1 MPVRSAPKVRESS
14 KEREP
19 AEREPAEREPAF
31 RAADGTGL
39 QAGLFLLALLPRVAY
54 LLLFKP
60 PFETTYWALAD
71 SLLRSRSL
79 ALDGVRVTD
88 FEPLYPI
95 FLAICRAITGD
106 RALIVQLLQIAAS
119 SLGAVYLYRLALKL
133 SRDARVAVTGALLF
147 AFHPLLVRQA
157 GAASDLALVT
167 TLLVVFAYACVSI
180 DGLAGAVIAGVWLGL
195 AVLTRAMVL
204 PLLACGVFVL
214 LADGRREYAAAF
226 ACSALLL
233 CAPLALRNH
242 AVNGSWWPTRSG
254 LNLFIGNSPYT
265 GALVPDYDAD
275 LLVAPAYALF
285 NRERPDLL
293 PSAPENAEA
302 VDAFLTRRAFRYMT
316 DHPLA
321 TLGRKALNVLYFL
334 SPRLVPFNIAGADTR
349 AVIGAAG
356 EVVVENSVSRPR
368 VEVIAHAVAASFV
381 LPAAVVGVY
390 IRRRHLRQDAI
401 LWAVVATFIVVNAV
415 YVPATRYAAP
425 MTFVL
430 LFYAAVALAR
440 VHRSGPTG
448 QAPRF
453 KTHAAIRR
461 DRTPS

>member
-1 MPVRSAPKVRESS
+1 VRESS
-14 KEREP
+14 RET
-19 AEREPAEREPAF
+19 EPGFCATG
-31 RAADGTGL
+31 GTGL
-39 QAGLFLLALLPRVAY
+39 QACLFLFALLPRVAY
-54 LLLFKP
+54 LLLFEP
-60 PFETTYWALAD
+60 RFETTYWALAG
-71 SLLRSRSL
+71 SILRSRSL

-106 RALIVQLLQIAAS
+106 RALIVQLLQIGAS
-119 SLGAVYLYRLALKL
+119 SLGAVYLYRLALTL
-133 SRDARVAVTGALLF
+133 SRDARVAVTAALLF

-157 GAASDLALVT
+157 GAASDQALIT
-167 TLLVVFAYACVSI
+167 TLIVVFAYECVSI
-180 DGLAGAVIAGVWLGL
+180 DGIGGAAIAGVWLGL

-204 PLLACGVFVL
+204 PLLGCGLLLL

-226 ACSALLL
+226 ACSAFLLF
-233 CAPLALRNH
+233 APVALRNH

-265 GALVPDYDAD
+265 AALVPDYDAD
-275 LLVAPAYALF
+275 LLVVPAYALVS
-285 NRERPDLL
+285 RERPDLL
-293 PSAPENAEA
+293 PSAPETAGA
-302 VDAFLTRRAFRYMT
+302 VDAFLTRRAFRYMA

-334 SPRLVPFNIAGADTR
+334 SPRLVPFKITGTDTR
-349 AVIGAAG
+349 AVIGPAG
-356 EVVVENSVSRPR
+356 EVAVENSVSRPR
-368 VEVIAHAVAASFV
+368 VEVIAHAVASSLV

-390 IRRRHLRQDAI
+390 IRRRNLRQDAI
-401 LWAVVATFIVVNAV
+401 LLAIVTTFIVVNAV

-440 VHRSGPTG
+440 V
-448 QAPRF
+448 PRLMPRIQRGD
-453 KTHAAIRR
+453 T
-461 DRTPS
+461 TQP